1 MFSKNLFINKLK
13 KKDLP
18 KYFVHFRPTTPVRK
32 INTVLKAIR
41 YFLKNKNNYTA
52 MRSVSL
58 MSEPAYRYFR
68 IINKKLCSINRR
80 DFFVDRYCKPRK
92 FYTNT
97 FKCNCIVD
105 IYKRDIIMYLDMFG
119 YKFKKS

>member
-1 MFSKNLFINKLK
+1 
-13 KKDLP
+13 
-18 KYFVHFRPTTPVRK
+18 
-32 INTVLKAIR
+32 
-41 YFLKNKNNYTA
+41 

-105 IYKRDIIMYLDMFG
+105 IYKTETILKKQLFGNKVLPFLTNDFINDIDGSNDLKYVEYFIKST
-119 YKFKKS
+119 KFKV